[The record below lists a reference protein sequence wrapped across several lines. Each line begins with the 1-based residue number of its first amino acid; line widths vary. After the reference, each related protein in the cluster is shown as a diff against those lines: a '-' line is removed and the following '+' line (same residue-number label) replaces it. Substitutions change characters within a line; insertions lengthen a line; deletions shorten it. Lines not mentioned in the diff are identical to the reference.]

1 MKNSKTRRR
10 TIRSKRTKRTKRS
23 RKTNKKRY
31 TRGGYASTTNRN
43 DENNVTGV
51 IDYTLP
57 PNSISPGPQW
67 TFRYSCS
74 TQNLPL
80 RRMGAGTEEL
90 TVQRRD
96 NRGWDVYYAFVENIR
111 PNTRS

>member
-57 PNSISPGPQW
+57 PNSISPGPEW

-80 RRMGAGTEEL
+80 RRMGAGTEER

-111 PNTRS
+111 PNTQS

>member
-10 TIRSKRTKRTKRS
+10 TIRSKRYKRS
-23 RKTNKKRY
+23 KKTNKKRN

-43 DENNVTGV
+43 DEINVTGV
-51 IDYTLP
+51 IDYTAT
-57 PNSISPGPQW
+57 PNSTSPGPEW
-67 TFRYSCS
+67 AFRYSCS

-80 RRMGAGTEEL
+80 RRMAAGTEERI
-90 TVQRRD
+90 VQRRD
-96 NRGWDVYYAFVENIR
+96 NRGWDVYITLVENMR

>member
-10 TIRSKRTKRTKRS
+10 TIRSKRTKRS

-57 PNSISPGPQW
+57 PNSISPGPEW

-80 RRMGAGTEEL
+80 RRMGAGTEER

-111 PNTRS
+111 PNTQS